1 MADAI
6 PPGGSVVV
14 PRDWLEGEL
23 RAFEP
28 ASAEPDDL
36 TVEQVAKYLHR
47 SESTVR
53 DWMESGRFPGAYK
66 RGKGWRVPRT
76 ELQEVIPNND
86 EHARLGAWRAVRRSR
101 R

>member
-14 PRDWLEGEL
+14 PRDWLENEL
-23 RAFEP
+23 RGLEP
-28 ASAEPDDL
+28 ASAEPEDL
-36 TVEQVAKYLHR
+36 TVEQAAKHLHR

-66 RGKGWRVPRT
+66 RGKAWRVPRAA
-76 ELQEVIPNND
+76 LQEMVPTDD
-86 EHARLGAWRAVRRSR
+86 EPARLGAWRAVRRAR

>member
-1 MADAI
+1 MAEAI

-14 PRDWLEGEL
+14 PRDWLEAEL
-23 RAFEP
+23 RALEP
-28 ASAEPDDL
+28 ASDAPDDL
-36 TVEQVAKYLHR
+36 TVEQAAKHLHR

-66 RGKGWRVPRT
+66 RGKAWRVPRAA
-76 ELQEVIPNND
+76 LQEVTPTDD
-86 EHARLGAWRAVRRSR
+86 EHVRIGAWRAVRRSR